1 MGRIIHYVA
10 MSIWQNPV
18 PRGRKRKGGVLVSKI
33 KNILINIYRKKS
45 VLAKVRS
52 GYSKSVVNSIR
63 SRH

>member
-1 MGRIIHYVA
+1 